1 MRPVLPF
8 VLACLAL
15 PAASAPPQEWRSAP
29 EYDVL
34 LTSYDIEPATIHLKA
49 GQPVRLRF
57 VNNSNQ
63 GHSFAARDF
72 FRQAKL
78 RRRDAPRVAD
88 GELEVPPLSTETI
101 ALVPKA
107 GRYKV
112 GGGSF
117 LRRLLGMN
125 ARIVVE

>member
-1 MRPVLPF
+1 MRRVLLFAP
-8 VLACLAL
+8 LL
-15 PAASAPPQEWRSAP
+15 AASAAAASAQEWRSAP

-34 LTSYDIEPATIHLKA
+34 LSSYDIEPTTIRLKA

-72 FRQAKL
+72 FRDAQL
-78 RRRDAPRVAD
+78 RRRDSERVRD
-88 GELEVPPLSTETI
+88 GSLDVPPLSTETI

-107 GRYKV
+107 GRYSV

-117 LRRLLGMN
+117 LRRLLGMK
-125 ARIVVE
+125 AKIVVE